1 MAPAKNMGRYLMAAK
16 CKVCGATRSQ
26 RQIDR
31 MNPCCESIDCQVTY
45 SMQSKQQAKGKK
57 LADKAW
63 RAETAARRKAAKS
76 KGEWAKEAQRE
87 FNRFIRLRDSDDVCI
102 SCGRHHSGQYHAG
115 HYKTVGANPELR
127 FNELNCHKQCAPCN
141 NHLSGNIVN
150 YRVRLI
156 DKIGQDNVDF
166 IEGPHEPMKYIIK
179 DLERIKLKYKVQAD
193 ELEKRIN
200 QI

>member
-1 MAPAKNMGRYLMAAK
+1 MAAR
-16 CKVCGATRSQ
+16 CKVCGAKRSQ
-26 RQIDR
+26 QQIDR

-57 LADKAW
+57 LAGAAW
-63 RAETAARRKAAKS
+63 RADTAARKKAAKS
-76 KGEWAKEAQRE
+76 KGDWAKEAQRE
-87 FNRFIRLRDSDDVCI
+87 FNRFIRLRDEPDVCI
-102 SCGRHHSGQYHAG
+102 SCGRHHAGQYHAG

-156 DKIGQDNVDF
+156 DKIGQDDVGF
-166 IEGPHEPMKYIIK
+166 IEGPHKPKNYIIK
-179 DLERIKLKYKVQAD
+179 DLERIKLKYKVRAD
-193 ELEKRIN
+193 ELQARCKF
-200 QI
+200 